1 MPQQPAECEV
11 FGEVAA
17 VVFRHYDLPAT
28 ILKIASQASENL
40 FRDDSKKCKSI
51 EVQGQL
57 FDEDF
62 SDTPSLIFAVP
73 LASAELGIHL
83 PAPWSWLT

>member
-1 MPQQPAECEV
+1 LPQHPAEGEV

-17 VVFRHYDLPAT
+17 VVLRNHNISAT

-40 FRDDSKKCKSI
+40 FRDDCKKCKSI

-57 FDEDF
+57 SDGDF
-62 SDTPSLIFAVP
+62 SDTPSLIFVILLTSP
-73 LASAELGIHL
+73 ELGIHL
-83 PAPWSWLT
+83 L